1 MKMKVCKQLN
11 YRSALARYGYDYSE
25 RLVLD
30 GQARGRNWSLVERTW
45 HRDAKWHGGK
55 FQYYL
60 RVDLSEYYDNYD
72 KLFYKTSS
80 DDLAAMLMFSLPTI
94 GLVRFGVHNQ
104 SPGLWE
110 NGFNPNIWLDGRIQT
125 YSDEASRLRAVVST
139 GFDLEDPRFFLSVA
153 NEAIYKAGGF
163 ISRLAGLGPAG
174 TPYVHWWGNEE
185 PPPPREPK
193 PLEGYGIIE
202 AEENP

>member
-1 MKMKVCKQLN
+1 MIVCRQLN
-11 YRSALARYGYDYSE
+11 YCSAVARYGLDYSE
-25 RLVLD
+25 KLVLD
-30 GQARGRNWSLVERTW
+30 GQVRRRNWSLVERTW

-72 KLFYKTSS
+72 KLLYKTSS
-80 DDLAAMLMFSLPTI
+80 GDIAAMLTFSLPVI

-125 YSDEASRLRAVVST
+125 YADEESRLRAVVST
-139 GFDLEDPRFFLSVA
+139 GFDPENPRFFLSVA
-153 NEAIYKAGGF
+153 NETVGKAGEF
-163 ISRLAGLGPAG
+163 IDRLAELGPAG

-185 PPPPREPK
+185 PPPRRKPK

-202 AEENP
+202 MEENP

>member
-11 YRSALARYGYDYSE
+11 YRSAAARYGLDYSE
-25 RLVLD
+25 KLIFD
-30 GQARGRNWSLVERTW
+30 GQVRGRNWSLVERTW

-60 RVDLSEYYDNYD
+60 RVDLSEYYNNYD
-72 KLFYKTSS
+72 RLIHTKTY
-80 DDLAAMLMFSLPTI
+80 DELAPLLAVSLPVI

-125 YSDEASRLRAVVST
+125 YADEESRLRAVVST
-139 GFDLEDPRFFLSVA
+139 GFDPEDPRFFLAVA
-153 NEAIYKAGGF
+153 NEVIDQTRPFVDELAAI
-163 ISRLAGLGPAG
+163 GPAG

-202 AEENP
+202 AEESP

>member
-1 MKMKVCKQLN
+1 MIVCKQLN
-11 YRSALARYGYDYSE
+11 YRSAVARYGLDYSE
-25 RLVLD
+25 KLVLD
-30 GQARGRNWSLVERTW
+30 GQVRGRNWSLVERTW
-45 HRDAKWHGGK
+45 RRDAKWHGGK

-80 DDLAAMLMFSLPTI
+80 DDMAAMLTFSLPVI

-110 NGFNPNIWLDGRIQT
+110 NGFNPNIWLDGRIQA
-125 YSDEASRLRAVVST
+125 YADEADKLRAVVST
-139 GFDLEDPRFFLSVA
+139 GFDPEDPRFFLSVA
-153 NEAIYKAGGF
+153 NETVGKAGEF
-163 ISRLAGLGPAG
+163 IGRLAEPGPAG
-174 TPYVHWWGNEE
+174 TPYVHWWGTEE
-185 PPPPREPK
+185 PPPPRKPK

-202 AEENP
+202 MEDNP